1 MVGARSMGLIG
12 NTALARSVM
21 RAATVS
27 ATSGPASPMYP
38 ASSALVYT
46 GHSRHEWP
54 IMDIVR
60 VPAFH
65 THTSQRK
72 ISPSAPCM
80 QSR

>member
-46 GHSRHEWP
+46 EHCRRERPKMST
-54 IMDIVR
+54 VR
-60 VPAFH
+60 VLPFH
-65 THTSQRK
+65 
-72 ISPSAPCM
+72 ADA
-80 QSR
+80 